1 MRRAKQT
8 CTSCRALRH
17 RRESVSQGCR
27 RSRPRCVTR
36 FLPRP
41 VSVSANCL
49 FRRPAWPKGFSR
61 KALACTRRLE
71 LFLRLAPPHPR
82 AAAAEPCVERTF
94 LFTPSYFLARFA
106 MCCAAQAGSPADR
119 PSAPLLLSRNVF
131 AATDQRA
138 EQFELGAG
146 LEGSGVFDGGIV
158 VAAKDRLKN
167 YAAIDGRARIRLSA
181 GLVSGRK
188 KHCVRF
194 VSERCHGVVAAEFGE
209 RKRGA
214 THKRRLSERG
224 AALVSRWK
232 TNRVCID
239 FLQQTVSYFP
249 SRFARPK
256 AGERSAAHGRNEER
270 SPPLLLQRV

>member
-94 LFTPSYFLARFA
+94 LFTSSYFLARFA
-106 MCCAAQAGSPADR
+106 MCGAAQAGSPADR
-119 PSAPLLLSRNVF
+119 PSTPLLLSRNVF
-131 AATDQRA
+131 AATDQRT

-146 LEGSGVFDGGIV
+146 LEGIGVLDGRII
-158 VAAKDRLKN
+158 VAAK
-167 YAAIDGRARIRLSA
+167 IGFE
-181 GLVSGRK
+181 GG
-188 KHCVRF
+188 
-194 VSERCHGVVAAEFGE
+194 
-209 RKRGA
+209 GA
-214 THKRRLSERG
+214 TDEWRSGECRAAMVTGREKTCLGVDAVQQTISRFRCRGENRCARKCNAADGGKRR
-224 AALVSRWK
+224 V
-232 TNRVCID
+232 
-239 FLQQTVSYFP
+239 P
-249 SRFARPK
+249 SPGITTARTTW
-256 AGERSAAHGRNEER
+256 R
-270 SPPLLLQRV
+270 